1 MPASPVTLAI
11 EPVSDT
17 AAGVPRSE
25 SRTGLKSLTL
35 LMLVVVDAELFA
47 AEGETGRT
55 SCALPVRCRAPRLM
69 PTLQILLARTCH
81 FAPRRP
87 HVDGDE
93 GDFAGSSSAAGPPQS
108 HSTLTATCGERSSTC
123 DASAM
128 SIVFQAMNRTFHTEV
143 CPRCRAGSAR
153 IAHQNLV
160 FYCEDCGHSWLDV
173 ITSPQADRRESSMAD
188 RRRTSRTDRRK
199 RNERAGT
206 IADVES

>member
-1 MPASPVTLAI
+1 LSIGHRSQHRLNRCADVHNRDGEQLKVRIGARFHDFPDEESMPASPVTLAI

-108 HSTLTATCGERSSTC
+108 HTA
-123 DASAM
+123 
-128 SIVFQAMNRTFHTEV
+128 
-143 CPRCRAGSAR
+143 P
-153 IAHQNLV
+153 
-160 FYCEDCGHSWLDV
+160 
-173 ITSPQADRRESSMAD
+173 
-188 RRRTSRTDRRK
+188 
-199 RNERAGT
+199 
-206 IADVES
+206 

>member
-1 MPASPVTLAI
+1 
-11 EPVSDT
+11 
-17 AAGVPRSE
+17 
-25 SRTGLKSLTL
+25 
-35 LMLVVVDAELFA
+35 
-47 AEGETGRT
+47 
-55 SCALPVRCRAPRLM
+55 
-69 PTLQILLARTCH
+69 
-81 FAPRRP
+81 
-87 HVDGDE
+87 
-93 GDFAGSSSAAGPPQS
+93 
-108 HSTLTATCGERSSTC
+108 
-123 DASAM
+123 M